1 MLNRTSMRH
10 ILYYILVFSLL
21 SCKSNLYKIYE
32 RGINNKDEY
41 VLVNKMEVEKYISSE
56 KQIFYINSDIDFH
69 YFKVY
74 NTSFPTKFVLK
85 FKVKKDDI
93 IVDKINVEKRIKVVF
108 EENDNLR
115 IINR

>member
-1 MLNRTSMRH
+1 MLYMTSMRY

-56 KQIFYINSDIDFH
+56 KQIFYIKSDIDFH

-85 FKVKKDDI
+85 FKDI
-93 IVDKINVEKRIKVVF
+93 IVDKINIEKRIKVVF
-108 EENDNLR
+108 EENNNLR

>member
-1 MLNRTSMRH
+1 MNK
-10 ILYYILVFSLL
+10 IVFFVL
-21 SCKSNLYKIYE
+21 SFVLISCEKKDRIEIDNIDGYK
-32 RGINNKDEY
+32 
-41 VLVNKMEVEKYISSE
+41 VEKYISSE
-56 KQIFYINSDIDFH
+56 KQIVYIKSDIDFH

-93 IVDKINVEKRIKVVF
+93 IVDKINIEKRIKVIF
-108 EENDNLR
+108 EENNNLR